1 MLQAGKAPAGQ
12 SSGCASAEMPVSAA
26 DTIFGYF
33 CQLRTHYVVPG
44 AVPFS
49 KINLDNAP
57 AGN

>member
-1 MLQAGKAPAGQ
+1 MPLAGKAPAGQ
-12 SSGCASAEMPVSAA
+12 SSGCASAVSAA